1 MATKRW
7 DFRDEDLRRYS
18 VELEHAVL
26 SGDRRIIVNGRE
38 VFRGGKF
45 FDTGSEHTFDI
56 EGHTARLR
64 IGSNGFGYTYG
75 LFVDG
80 LAIPPEGA
88 TIPRPPRSAAVDVAA
103 APAPDRAA
111 AEQPVLAAAE
121 QPVLAALAGGP
132 DQTALKRVALVRRVQ
147 SGGRWFYL
155 IAGLSAV
162 NFVFFFMGSGTGFA
176 LGTAID
182 WFLQGILE
190 ELADPS
196 LAWIAHV
203 AVIAFFAF
211 LGVRATA
218 GAQWAFL
225 LGGLVYAIDG
235 LLLLLIGDWIGIVVH
250 AIALFAIV
258 SAIISLRQLRSTPA
272 TSLSST

>member
-1 MATKRW
+1 MATMRW

-18 VELEHAVL
+18 VELEHRVL

-38 VFRGGKF
+38 VFHGGKF
-45 FDTGSEHTFDI
+45 FDTAGEHAFDVD
-56 EGHTARLR
+56 GHSARVR
-64 IGSNGFGYTYG
+64 IGSNGFGYTYH
-75 LFVDG
+75 LVVDG

-88 TIPRPPRSAAVDVAA
+88 TIPRPPRSAAVDVVA
-103 APAPDRAA
+103 APAPESAA
-111 AEQPVLAAAE
+111 TE

-147 SGGRWFYL
+147 SGGRWFYW
-155 IAGLSAV
+155 IAGFSAV
-162 NFVFFFMGSGTGFA
+162 NLVFFFMGSSTGFA

-190 ELADPS
+190 DLANPS
-196 LAWIAHV
+196 VAWIAHV
-203 AVIAFFAF
+203 AVVAFFAF

-225 LGGLVYAIDG
+225 LGGLVYAVDG

-250 AIALFAIV
+250 AVALFAIV
-258 SAIISLRQLRSTPA
+258 SAIVSLRQLRSTPA

>member
-45 FDTGSEHTFDI
+45 FDTSGEHAFDVD
-56 EGHTARLR
+56 GHSARLR
-64 IGSNGFGYTYG
+64 IGSNGFAYTYH
-75 LFVDG
+75 LVVDG

-88 TIPRPPRSAAVDVAA
+88 TIPRPARPAPVDVV
-103 APAPDRAA
+103 PATGPDRVP
-111 AEQPVLAAAE
+111 AEHPVI
-121 QPVLAALAGGP
+121 AALAQAP
-132 DQTALKRVALVRRVQ
+132 DQTALARVALVKRVQ
-147 SGGRWFYL
+147 NGGRWFYW
-155 IAGLSAV
+155 IACLSAV
-162 NFVFFFMGSGTGFA
+162 NFVLFALGNSIGFA

-182 WFLQGILE
+182 WFLQGMLE

-203 AVIAFFAF
+203 VVIAFFAF
-211 LGVRATA
+211 VGIRATA
-218 GAQWAFL
+218 GAQWAFIV
-225 LGGLVYAIDG
+225 GGLVYTLDG
-235 LLLLLIGDWIGIVVH
+235 LIFLLVGDWLGIAVH
-250 AIALFAIV
+250 AFALFAIV
-258 SAIISLRQLRSTPA
+258 SATISLRQLRSTPP
-272 TSLSST
+272 TPTLLPY

>member
-64 IGSNGFGYTYG
+64 IGSNGFGYTYH
-75 LFVDG
+75 LVVDG
-80 LAIPPEGA
+80 LAMPPEGA
-88 TIPRPPRSAAVDVAA
+88 TIPRPPRTASVEVAPA
-103 APAPDRAA
+103 IAPDRAA
-111 AEQPVLAAAE
+111 AA
-121 QPVLAALAGGP
+121 QPVLAALAQAP
-132 DQTALKRVALVRRVQ
+132 DPTMLARAGLVQRVQ
-147 SGGRWFYL
+147 NGGRWFYW

-162 NFVFFFMGSGTGFA
+162 NFVLFALGSESGFA

-182 WFLQGILE
+182 WFIDGVLQ
-190 ELADPS
+190 ELVPAFTW
-196 LAWIAHV
+196 AAHV
-203 AVIAFFAF
+203 GTIGFFAY
-211 LGVRATA
+211 LGLRATA
-218 GAQWAFL
+218 GATWAFVV
-225 LGGLVYAIDG
+225 GGLVYALDAAMF
-235 LLLLLIGDWIGIVVH
+235 LIAGDWIGIVIH
-250 AIALFAIV
+250 AVALFAIV
-258 SAIISLRQLRSTPA
+258 NALLAVRQLGRVSLTPTPA
-272 TSLSST
+272 T